1 MRPISRLSELM
12 EDWIYLIRRD
22 GVKSAL
28 PAVGLEITNL
38 PYRHLGFLII
48 ACSLAAPLPDL
59 TPKLLLE
66 IRPLGW
72 PDLGSVRQ
80 IHRPSEA
87 RACAL
92 RLERGHTGLL
102 ALHQGQTVGYAWAC
116 TEVNPSLERVQLT
129 LALDDVLCVDA
140 YTAPAFR
147 GKGVQTALALAR
159 FRLFGGLGYQR
170 ALAYIERRNIPSLA
184 VWRKLGGQEI
194 GEIEFQRIGPWRQV
208 RYNLDHSIDE
218 PGSNTRSV

>member
-12 EDWIYLIRRD
+12 EDWSYVIRRD

-28 PAVGLEITNL
+28 PAVGLEIARL
-38 PYRHLGFLII
+38 PYRHLSFLIV
-48 ACSLAAPLPDL
+48 ACPLAAPLPDSS
-59 TPKLLLE
+59 PKILLE

-72 PDLGSVRQ
+72 PDLELVRQ

-87 RACAL
+87 RACAR
-92 RLERGHTGLL
+92 RLERGHTGFL
-102 ALHQGQTVGYAWAC
+102 ALHQGQMIGYAWAC
-116 TEVNPSLERVQLT
+116 TEVHRSLERVQLT
-129 LALDDVLCVDA
+129 LVPDDVLCVDA
-140 YTAPAFR
+140 YTVPAFR

-170 ALAYIERRNIPSLA
+170 AIAYIERRNVPSLA

-194 GEIEFQRIGPWRQV
+194 GEIEFRRIGPWRRV
-208 RYNLDHSIDE
+208 R
-218 PGSNTRSV
+218 GRR

>member
-1 MRPISRLSELM
+1 MQPFDRLVELT
-12 EDWIYLIRRD
+12 EDWSYLIQRD

-28 PAVGLEITNL
+28 PIVGLEIARL
-38 PYRHLGFLII
+38 PYRRLRFLIV
-48 ACSLAAPLPDL
+48 ACPLAAPLPEL
-59 TPKLLLE
+59 YPRIPLE

-72 PDLGSVRQ
+72 SDLESVRH

-87 RACAL
+87 RACAR

-102 ALHQGQTVGYAWAC
+102 TLYQGQMTGYAWAC

-129 LALDDVLCVDA
+129 LAPDDVLCVDA

-159 FRLFGGLGYQR
+159 CRLFSGLGYQR
-170 ALAYIERRNIPSLA
+170 AVAYIERRNVPSLA

-194 GEIEFQRIGPWRQV
+194 GEIEFQRIGPWRRV
-208 RYNLDHSIDE
+208 HCR
-218 PGSNTRSV
+218 R